1 MTRHSGVR
9 GIIYLNAFCRDNE
22 KDTGG
27 TPVKMGERIYG
38 KVCSSRKWQTNDASF
53 RRQKGRQKKDNKK
66 DEVQPRHKGKETV
79 VKVVFTFH
87 SGQFQEGRDRSHQKP
102 GHLPTRN
109 YQWQQKE

>member
-1 MTRHSGVR
+1 MAKFAVR
-9 GIIYLNAFCRDNE
+9 GNGKQTTRLSGAR
-22 KDTGG
+22 KDS
-27 TPVKMGERIYG
+27 K
-38 KVCSSRKWQTNDASF
+38 
-53 RRQKGRQKKDNKK
+53 KKDNKK

>member
-27 TPVKMGERIYG
+27 TPRQNGGANLWQSLQFEEMANKRRVFQAPER
-38 KVCSSRKWQTNDASF
+38 TA
-53 RRQKGRQKKDNKK
+53 KKDNKK